1 MLILTALVPVA
12 LIVAL
17 GYGLRRT
24 LLKEASHWFAM
35 EQLTYFVLFPALLT
49 VSAAR
54 ADLSR
59 VSFSGVVGAYGLTL
73 TILFLLLIA
82 ARPLLART
90 LGVSG
95 PAFTSV
101 AQGVLR
107 WNSYLALAVASG
119 LYGAEGV
126 TVAAV
131 ALASLVPFVN
141 IMVVW
146 LLARHASTRPPG
158 MGTVLRQLARNPLIL
173 SCAAGMAINMLSL
186 PVPAVVMEFGDILGR
201 ASLALGIMV
210 VGAGLSL
217 RGLARPKPEALL
229 AVILDLLVKPAM
241 TLAIGLWFGLSGVE
255 LVTITLLSA
264 VPSAPAGYVLA
275 RQMGGDAP
283 LLAQIL
289 TLQILASAVTL
300 PLVAYAAQA
309 IAA

>member
-35 EQLTYFVLFPALLT
+35 EQITYFVLFPALLT
-49 VSAAR
+49 VSAAK
-54 ADLSR
+54 ADLTR
-59 VSFSGVVGAYGLTL
+59 VSFKGVVGAYGLAL
-73 TILFLLLIA
+73 VILFLLLIA
-82 ARPLLART
+82 IRPLLARH
-90 LGVSG
+90 LHVSG

-107 WNSYLALAVASG
+107 WNSYLALAVANG

-141 IMVVW
+141 VMVVW
-146 LLARHASTRPPG
+146 LLARHASAKPPG
-158 MGTVLRQLARNPLIL
+158 FATVLRQLARNPLIL
-173 SCAAGMAINMLSL
+173 SCAAGMAINMLHL

-201 ASLALGIMV
+201 ASLALGILV

-217 RGLARPKPEALL
+217 KGLATPRPESLL
-229 AVILDLLVKPAM
+229 AVVLDLLAKPVL
-241 TLAIGLWFGLSGVE
+241 TLAIGLGFGLSGVE
-255 LVTITLLSA
+255 LVTITLLAA

-289 TLQILASAVTL
+289 TLQILASAASL
-300 PLVAYAAQA
+300 PL
-309 IAA
+309 IAWLARSFA

>member
-309 IAA
+309 VAA

>member
-17 GYGLRRT
+17 GYALRRT

-35 EQLTYFVLFPALLT
+35 EQITYFVLFPALLT

-54 ADLSR
+54 ADLTK
-59 VSFSGVVGAYGLTL
+59 VSFKGVVGAYGLALTL
-73 TILFLLLIA
+73 LFLLLIA
-82 ARPLLART
+82 IRPLLERH
-90 LGVSG
+90 LKVSG

-141 IMVVW
+141 VMVVW
-146 LLARHASTRPPG
+146 LLARHASARPPG
-158 MGTVLRQLARNPLIL
+158 LGTVLRQLARNPLIL
-173 SCAAGMAINMLSL
+173 SCAAGMAINMLHL
-186 PVPAVVMEFGDILGR
+186 PVPAVVMEFGDVLGR
-201 ASLALGIMV
+201 ASLALGILV
-210 VGAGLSL
+210 VGAGLTL
-217 RGLARPKPEALL
+217 RELATPKPEALL
-229 AVILDLLVKPAM
+229 AVVLDLLAKPLL
-241 TLAIGLWFGLSGVE
+241 TLAIALLFGLSGVE
-255 LVTITLLSA
+255 LVVITMLAA

-289 TLQILASAVTL
+289 TLQILASAATL
-300 PLVAYAAQA
+300 PLIAWLARSYA
-309 IAA
+309 

>member
-1 MLILTALVPVA
+1 M
-12 LIVAL
+12 
-17 GYGLRRT
+17 
-24 LLKEASHWFAM
+24 
-35 EQLTYFVLFPALLT
+35 
-49 VSAAR
+49 SAAR

-241 TLAIGLWFGLSGVE
+241 TLGIGLWFGLSGVE

-309 IAA
+309 VAA

>member
-173 SCAAGMAINMLSL
+173 SCAAGMTINMLSL

-241 TLAIGLWFGLSGVE
+241 TLGIGLWFGLSGVE

-309 IAA
+309 VAA